1 MKINFL
7 SKIKEFY
14 DFKKISN
21 SNKYK
26 KIIDLINNLNIDEK
40 KNKKFKKSSTSALI
54 IKKLTFKD
62 DPLKIIFISHSL
74 MLPLGFIP
82 SIFYWEWPILE
93 LQPTRP
99 FFLWEKGRRAYKIII
114 IIWRDK
120 S

>member
-26 KIIDLINNLNIDEK
+26 KIIDLINNLNIDDK

-54 IKKLTFKD
+54 INN
-62 DPLKIIFISHSL
+62 
-74 MLPLGFIP
+74 
-82 SIFYWEWPILE
+82 
-93 LQPTRP
+93 
-99 FFLWEKGRRAYKIII
+99 
-114 IIWRDK
+114 
-120 S
+120 